1 MNSYLLQYLLFA
13 CYTAVGF
20 LLIRR
25 IRFFHPE
32 GIPKGWVSAAF
43 GLKIAAGLLL
53 WLVYTYYYTDRQNA
67 DIYKYFDDGTILW
80 SVFRESPADFF
91 RILFSFQNEEA
102 RFDQW
107 YGQMNNWYGIYP
119 TNLYGDGHILIRFN
133 AVVRFI
139 SLGSL
144 PVHTLVMVFLSF
156 SGLMAL
162 YHVFSAELPERKPLL
177 FGLLFLFPS
186 LLFWSSG
193 VLKEG
198 LILFAG
204 GMALYHLDRLLKH
217 RIRLWSVMMLLLSL
231 LILRYS
237 KFYLFALMLPLM
249 VAYTWVFLTRGKYAV
264 WKYAGVLLLTFGIGL
279 SLQYLNPYNN
289 IPEILAN
296 KHNDFIR
303 IAREQQAGSLFSV
316 QEYDGSWMQLVWAM
330 LPGFLQTLVRPLPWE
345 TFHWLSLPA
354 MLENLVIWTML
365 VMMLLRYK
373 RPSENNLL
381 ILCILFFVLVYT
393 LAGIMAPVSGAL
405 VRYKVPALPFLI
417 FLFLR
422 LSKAWSLRWL
432 SKAP

>member
-1 MNSYLLQYLLFA
+1 MSSIILQYLLFA
-13 CYTAVGF
+13 CYTALGF
-20 LLIRR
+20 LLIWK
-25 IRFFHPE
+25 IRFFHPV
-32 GIPKGWVSAAF
+32 GIPKGWIYAAF
-43 GLKIAAGLLL
+43 GLKIIAGLLL
-53 WLVYTYYYTDRQNA
+53 WFVYTYYYTERQNA

-80 SVFRESPADFF
+80 SVFKESPADFF
-91 RILFSFQNEEA
+91 RILFSFRNEEA

-119 TNLYGDGHILIRFN
+119 TNLYGDGHIMIRFN
-133 AVVRFI
+133 ALVRFI
-139 SLGSL
+139 SMGSL

-162 YHVFSAELPERKPLL
+162 YHVFSAELQERRTLL

-198 LILFAG
+198 LIVFAG
-204 GMALYHLDRLLKH
+204 GMALFHLDRLLKH
-217 RIRLWSVMMLLLSL
+217 RIRLWSVLMLLLSL

-249 VAYTWVFLTRGKYAV
+249 VAYTWVSLTRGKYAV

-303 IAREQQAGSLFSV
+303 IAREQQAGSLFST

-365 VMMLLRYK
+365 LLMLLRYR

-381 ILCILFFVLVYT
+381 ILCILFFILIFT

-417 FLFLR
+417 YIFLAMSRPIPSFFPKK
-422 LSKAWSLRWL
+422 S
-432 SKAP
+432 